1 MKQTTAPKSMVM
13 VPALVVP
20 GPGLV
25 PELTRSRDCEVAEPG
40 GSYGSINSMYESF
53 RWFRLTA

>member
-1 MKQTTAPKSMVM
+1 MVM

-25 PELTRSRDCEVAEPG
+25 PELIRSWGRVVAERRG
-40 GSYGSINSMYESF
+40 AYGTVNLM
-53 RWFRLTA
+53 